1 MPKLKNISRQLKPLS
16 KVVWRGR
23 QRTRLKAITR
33 RFSHSKLGGKVRP
46 VARNLEEKRLKVR
59 LRKAWR
65 NRDKLIDSYFPIWN
79 WGRNYSRADLSGDLM
94 AGMVVAIMLMPQSMA
109 YAMLAGLP
117 PQIGLYT
124 AVLPL
129 IFYAFFGSS
138 RSLGVGPVAI
148 VSLMV
153 MHTLSPIAPT
163 GSPEYIG
170 LALVLAMISGLVLVA
185 SGIFRLG
192 FLTNFIGHP
201 VIAGFTTAAALIIAF
216 SQLKHLL
223 GLKLPPTENL
233 IELVKVTVQ
242 NADKINP
249 TTLLLSLLGIA
260 IMISR
265 AQFRHRLREIGFSES
280 ISMALPK
287 GMALLLV
294 ILSAAFVWAFDVDKT
309 AGVAIVGHIPAGLP
323 SVTLPD
329 MDLEVWK
336 QLLPAAVL
344 ISVVGLVESL
354 SVAKALATRKRQKVD
369 PNQELIGLGAANL
382 GAAVTGGYPVTGS
395 FSRSVV
401 NFTSGANTQ
410 LAAIITAFLIA
421 LVLIFFTPLL
431 FYIPKATL
439 AVIIIVA
446 VSTLIDFSPLVSAWN
461 YYKPDGLAFAVTFV
475 AVLIYGVEVG
485 ILLGISLSIGMYLWR
500 ASHPRMPV
508 LGRVGNTEYFRSAKR
523 HKTSTYD
530 NLLLIRVDDNLFFAN
545 AAYLEDRM
553 LAEIA
558 DHPEVKHVVL
568 VMDAVSLI
576 DASALETLEHLIDA
590 YREAGVLIHLASV
603 KGPLMDMLERT
614 MFLAHMSPGEVFMSP
629 HEAVIELTGAKKKGN
644 AKGGQPPEP
653 KTGPSRAESS
663 AVKTGT
669 KKNLQK
675 DQVPESKDSDS
686 DKPEDEKPA
695 AAE

>member
-46 VARNLEEKRLKVR
+46 VARNLEEKRLRVR

-65 NRDKLIDSYFPIWN
+65 NRDKLIDTYFPIWN

-644 AKGGQPPEP
+644 AKGAEP
-653 KTGPSRAESS
+653 KTGVPRAESS
-663 AVKTGT
+663 AAKAGT

-675 DQVPESKDSDS
+675 DQTSENNEPDS